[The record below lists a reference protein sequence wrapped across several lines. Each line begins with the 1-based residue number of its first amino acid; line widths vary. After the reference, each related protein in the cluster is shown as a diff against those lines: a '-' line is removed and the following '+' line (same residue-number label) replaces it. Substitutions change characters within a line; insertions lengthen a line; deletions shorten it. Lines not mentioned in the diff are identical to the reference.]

1 MQLLSTWRKIES
13 NMRILVT
20 GGAGFI
26 GSHLV
31 GRLVRDGVGSL
42 ILLDNLYRGRI
53 ADLKTV
59 WDRITFV
66 EGDVRDRNVLARV
79 MQDCDLVYHLAAQ
92 SNVLGAVQNMEY
104 SFASNVVGTFNVL
117 QAARQAGVQRMVFT
131 SSREVYGDPQEL
143 PVPESAALRPKN
155 AYGASKAA
163 GEMYCK
169 ILSASGFE
177 TVVLRLA
184 NVYGPR
190 DRERVIPIFVDN
202 ALQGLPLTLY
212 GGEQIL
218 DFVWIDIVVDALI
231 KAGFGDLITE
241 PLNIGS
247 GKGTLIQDLARR
259 VLDVTIS
266 SSPITLAESRNAE
279 VSRFIA
285 DTTKARQLLN
295 VDTPQD
301 PLFGLA
307 DVVCCTRER
316 IEQESQAKPRV

>member
-1 MQLLSTWRKIES
+1 
-13 NMRILVT
+13 MRILVT

-31 GRLVRDGVGSL
+31 GRLVRDNVGSL
-42 ILLDNLYRGRI
+42 ILLDNLHRGRI
-53 ADLKTV
+53 ADLKSV
-59 WDRITFV
+59 WDHVTFV
-66 EGDVRDRNVLARV
+66 EGDVRDRNVLSRV

-92 SNVLGAVQNMEY
+92 SNVLGAVQNLEY

-169 ILSASGFE
+169 ILAGPGFE

-184 NVYGPR
+184 NVYGPG
-190 DRERVIPIFVDN
+190 DSDRVIPIFVDN
-202 ALQGLPLTLY
+202 ALRGLPLTLY
-212 GGEQIL
+212 GGKQVL
-218 DFVWIDIVVDALI
+218 DFVWIDTVVDSLI
-231 KAGFGDLITE
+231 KAGFGDLIGG

-247 GKGTLIQDLARR
+247 NQGTILQDLARR
-259 VLDVTIS
+259 VLEVTGSASNI
-266 SSPITLAESRNAE
+266 ILAETRE
-279 VSRFIA
+279 VEVARFVA
-285 DTTKARQLLN
+285 DTTQARQLLKL
-295 VDTPQD
+295 DIPQD

-307 DVVCCTRER
+307 NVVRCTRKHTER
-316 IEQESQAKPRV
+316 DAQV